1 MTGLWEGTLQVL
13 LYFIVLVIVVFSIRR
28 LLKVPTE
35 LFRKLLHFVLLGS
48 LWVWLHAF
56 SIWWHALLTVLVFTI
71 LVYPILIGAEHIKGY
86 SKFVTERKDGELK
99 RSLLLVFG
107 MFAILLTITWG
118 VFEDRNLALASI
130 FAWGIGDAAAALIG
144 KKFGRHFLEGKHI
157 EGRKSVE
164 GTLSMFAFSFL
175 SVFFILLSRNDM
187 PVYACLLI
195 AVITA
200 IVSAFVELF
209 STGGNDTVFCP
220 LAAMAVLIPLLYL
233 FGGISL

>member
-1 MTGLWEGTLQVL
+1 MTEFGEGTLQIL
-13 LYFIVLVIVVFSIRR
+13 LYFIICVIVVFSIRR
-28 LLKVPTE
+28 LFKVPDE

-48 LWVWLHAF
+48 LWVWMHVFPL
-56 SIWWHALLTVLVFTI
+56 WWHALLTVLLFTI
-71 LVYPILIGAEHIKGY
+71 FVYPVLIAAEHIKGY
-86 SKFVTERKDGELK
+86 SHFVTERKNGELK
-99 RSLLLVFG
+99 KSLLLVFG
-107 MFAILLTITWG
+107 MFAILLTVAWG
-118 VFEDRNLALASI
+118 LFDDKNLALASI

-144 KKFGRHFLEGKHI
+144 KRFGKHFLEGKHI

-175 SVFFILLSRNDM
+175 SVFFILLSRHDM

>member
-28 LLKVPTE
+28 LFKVPTE

-175 SVFFILLSRNDM
+175 SVFFILLSRHDM
-187 PVYACLLI
+187 SVYACLLI